1 MRAAILEESSV
12 NESNR
17 RHSLRV
23 YIIKYREEYNAMSYN
38 TNSPHCNNRVT
49 VIRCLHC
56 PC

>member
-23 YIIKYREEYNAMSYN
+23 YIIKYREEYNVMSYN
-38 TNSPHCNNRVT
+38 TNGPHCNNRVT
-49 VIRCLHC
+49 MIRCLRC